1 MADSPEETKRSAAAH
16 GFTALPQGT
25 RLDGRYTI
33 ESVIA
38 AGGFGITYLGRHDAL
53 AKECAIKE
61 HFPRQLAYR
70 DGTTSDIRPTD
81 PETFTWAR
89 DRFLQEG
96 QSLVRCEHPNV
107 MRVTDIFVAN
117 GTAYMVLGYEN
128 GRNLKSWLDELGRAP
143 SQ

>member
-61 HFPRQLAYR
+61 HFPRQPQTYV
-70 DGTTSDIRPTD
+70 RPT
-81 PETFTWAR
+81 PRRSRGHEIGFCR
-89 DRFLQEG
+89 R
-96 QSLVRCEHPNV
+96 
-107 MRVTDIFVAN
+107 AN
-117 GTAYMVLGYEN
+117 RSSDVST
-128 GRNLKSWLDELGRAP
+128 P
-143 SQ
+143 T